1 MLWWTAGQSSE
12 GNINRATDSNI
23 GSGKK
28 KKKKRGKGNSRKW
41 ELHVCV
47 PWKKEGRIGKRKKKK
62 ERSFYLSW
70 FFYRSGNLIVIFI

>member
-1 MLWWTAGQSSE
+1 MVDSWTESSA
-12 GNINRATDSNI
+12 GNIKRATDSSLGN
-23 GSGKK
+23 GKK
-28 KKKKRGKGNSRKW
+28 KKSGKGNSRKW

-70 FFYRSGNLIVIFI
+70 FFYRSGNLIVIFIL